1 MQTEFVDQDS
11 ETQKLLERKSTFDIF
26 KNGFRKAMQNSKDK
40 ISLAKSIS
48 KKKIYVQ
55 HTESDIRVLKILP
68 IEN

>member
-11 ETQKLLERKSTFDIF
+11 ETQELLERKSTFDIF